1 MVQKD
6 NEQQI
11 EMLEKERAV
20 ILAELSR
27 LRETLKAEIG
37 SDIGEGEPELVGRDL
52 VMTMIKSQQR
62 KLESVEEALVQIQ
75 RGQYGICEKCGEPI
89 DPERMEILP
98 ETTLCVK
105 CKSSVEQRAF

>member
-1 MVQKD
+1 MVERDQD
-6 NEQQI
+6 QQI

-20 ILAELSR
+20 IKSELSR

-52 VMTMIKSQQR
+52 VMTMIKSQER
-62 KLESVEEALVQIQ
+62 KLESVEEALEQVQ
-75 RGQYGICEKCGEPI
+75 RGQYGICENCGEPI
-89 DPERMEILP
+89 DPERLEILP
-98 ETTLCVK
+98 EATLCVK